1 MEVRQVVQ
9 GAEEEVQTPLAQR
22 GLEEM
27 EQEGKLEYF
36 VGRR

>member
-1 MEVRQVVQ
+1 MEGRQGVLV
-9 GAEEEVQTPLAQR
+9 AEEEVQTPLAQR
-22 GLEEM
+22 GLEER